1 MEVGILFCL
10 CAKSCRKGFLSAEV
24 CLCFTLKLFSQRVRV
39 MASESDYERE
49 YEGESRRLRG
59 IAERLEVLEKKLER
73 TRKRKRVESSSES
86 ESSSDTDDGKRRRRS
101 KKVKREKKKFRK
113 VDRWEER
120 WTAAR
125 KRTWNA
131 KSHEEQFRVTDDAL
145 EPLKEAKKLAKEAGE
160 KKIYKKVKEG
170 ERLLQERMKRLMFA
184 DTEGWSAA
192 NIYAGKVEAGSN
204 SEDERRMRSAA
215 KEARAAREAADKGV
229 SRKPFRSG
237 RASEPGTGAAVA
249 TTPAR
254 VPTSQPAQQFREL
267 LCWGCGVKGHMQR
280 SCPRQQR
287 GAVANPSSNV
297 GPIGQ

>member
-1 MEVGILFCL
+1 MWKWESSFVFVLGVVE
-10 CAKSCRKGFLSAEV
+10 RVLSAEV
-24 CLCFTLKLFSQRVRV
+24 CFCSTLKLFSQRVRV
-39 MASESDYERE
+39 MASESDYEQE

-59 IAERLEVLEKKLER
+59 MAERLEMLEKKLER
-73 TRKRKRVESSSES
+73 TRKRKRVEPSSES

-101 KKVKREKKKFRK
+101 KKVKMEKKFRK

-120 WTAAR
+120 RTAAR
-125 KRTWNA
+125 KRTWKG
-131 KSHEEQFRVTDDAL
+131 KSHEEQFR

-160 KKIYKKVKEG
+160 KKIYNKVKEG
-170 ERLLQERMKRLMFA
+170 ERLLQERMKLLMFA

-192 NIYAGKVEAGSN
+192 NIYAGKVEVGSN
-204 SEDERRMRSAA
+204 SEDERRMKSAA
-215 KEARAAREAADKGV
+215 KEAKAAREAADKGGT
-229 SRKPFRSG
+229 RKPFRSG

-254 VPTSQPAQQFREL
+254 VPSSQPAQQFREL
-267 LCWGCGVKGHMQR
+267 LCWGCGGKGHMQR

>member
-1 MEVGILFCL
+1 M
-10 CAKSCRKGFLSAEV
+10 RKW
-24 CLCFTLKLFSQRVRV
+24 
-39 MASESDYERE
+39 
-49 YEGESRRLRG
+49 
-59 IAERLEVLEKKLER
+59 
-73 TRKRKRVESSSES
+73 ESSFVFVLRVVE
-86 ESSSDTDDGKRRRRS
+86 RVLHRQR
-101 KKVKREKKKFRK
+101 

-120 WTAAR
+120 RTAAR
-125 KRTWNA
+125 KRTWKA
-131 KSHEEQFRVTDDAL
+131 KSHEEQFRVIDDAL

-170 ERLLQERMKRLMFA
+170 ERLLQERMKLLMFA

-192 NIYAGKVEAGSN
+192 NIYAGKVEVGSN

-215 KEARAAREAADKGV
+215 KEAKAAREAADKGGT
-229 SRKPFRSG
+229 RKPFRSG
-237 RASEPGTGAAVA
+237 RASEPGAGAAVA

-254 VPTSQPAQQFREL
+254 VPSSQPAQQFREL
-267 LCWGCGVKGHMQR
+267 LCWGCGGKGHMQT

>member
-1 MEVGILFCL
+1 
-10 CAKSCRKGFLSAEV
+10 
-24 CLCFTLKLFSQRVRV
+24 

-59 IAERLEVLEKKLER
+59 MAERLEVLEKKLER

-86 ESSSDTDDGKRRRRS
+86 DSSSDTDDGKRRRRS

-120 WTAAR
+120 RTAAR
-125 KRTWNA
+125 KRTWKA
-131 KSHEEQFRVTDDAL
+131 KSHEEQFRVIDDAL
-145 EPLKEAKKLAKEAGE
+145 EPLKEAKKLAKEARE

-170 ERLLQERMKRLMFA
+170 ERLLQERMKLLMFV

-192 NIYAGKVEAGSN
+192 NNIIYAVKMEVGSN
-204 SEDERRMRSAA
+204 SEDGRRMRSAA
-215 KEARAAREAADKGV
+215 KEAKAAREAREAADKGGT
-229 SRKPFRSG
+229 RKPFRSG

-254 VPTSQPAQQFREL
+254 VPSSQPAQQFREL
-267 LCWGCGVKGHMQR
+267 LCWGCGGKEHMQR